1 MSIGAITGSGST
13 SNLID
18 AIKALR
24 AGNVAATQSVSNRF
38 DPRDNT
44 QVEEQSSAQ
53 QQQAAE
59 TKAESR
65 QQQPRFDAQREQT
78 GDTASRQSST
88 FLTQALAQEQDTST
102 PESAPAPTAGS
113 AAYANSAYSD
123 AASRASTLSGR
134 SREVEFEVL
143 SPNPSASSGRGVDLS
158 V

>member
-59 TKAESR
+59 AKTES
-65 QQQPRFDAQREQT
+65 QQQQRFDAQREQA

-88 FLTQALAQEQDTST
+88 FLTQALAQEQDTPTSEST
-102 PESAPAPTAGS
+102 PAPTAGT
-113 AAYANSAYSD
+113 AAYANNAYSD

>member
-1 MSIGAITGSGST
+1 LSIGAITGSGST

-53 QQQAAE
+53 QRQQAAE
-59 TKAESR
+59 TKAGPQ
-65 QQQPRFDAQREQT
+65 QQQPFNARGEQGSDAT
-78 GDTASRQSST
+78 PRQSST
-88 FLTQALAQEQDTST
+88 FLTQALAQEHTASTS
-102 PESAPAPTAGS
+102 ESVSTTTAG
-113 AAYANSAYSD
+113 ATAYANSAYSD
-123 AASRASTLSGR
+123 AASRASALSGKSR
-134 SREVEFEVL
+134 SVEYEIL